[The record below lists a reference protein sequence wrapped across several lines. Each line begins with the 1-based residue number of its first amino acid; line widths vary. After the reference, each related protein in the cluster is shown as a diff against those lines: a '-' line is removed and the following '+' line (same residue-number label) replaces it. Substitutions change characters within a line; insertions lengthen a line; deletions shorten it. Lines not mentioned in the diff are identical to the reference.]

1 MISFTDLQGLIGDS
15 FFGGDSGIAGVVM
28 FAFVMAIIFAV
39 FGRSNMA
46 IPFALML
53 PTTLVF
59 TAMNILPQELTILM
73 VIVSVIG
80 IAMTMRDKVI

>member
-1 MISFTDLQGLIGDS
+1 
-15 FFGGDSGIAGVVM
+15 
-28 FAFVMAIIFAV
+28 
-39 FGRSNMA
+39 MA

-59 TAMNILPQELTILM
+59 TAMNILPQALTILM